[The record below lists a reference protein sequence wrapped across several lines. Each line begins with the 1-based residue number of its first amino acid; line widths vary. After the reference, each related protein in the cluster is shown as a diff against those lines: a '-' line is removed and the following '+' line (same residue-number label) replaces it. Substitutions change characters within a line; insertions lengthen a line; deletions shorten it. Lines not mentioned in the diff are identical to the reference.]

1 MIIIGYV
8 LLFQIMYLAFSI
20 SMFYNRT
27 NLGHVDEVEVFQFI
41 ILISEKNSESTNSY
55 MILRLLDKYVH
66 TYTYS
71 ENIFNANR
79 RMKLKS
85 D

>member
-41 ILISEKNSESTNSY
+41 ILISEKNSESTNS
-55 MILRLLDKYVH
+55 
-66 TYTYS
+66 
-71 ENIFNANR
+71 
-79 RMKLKS
+79 
-85 D
+85 